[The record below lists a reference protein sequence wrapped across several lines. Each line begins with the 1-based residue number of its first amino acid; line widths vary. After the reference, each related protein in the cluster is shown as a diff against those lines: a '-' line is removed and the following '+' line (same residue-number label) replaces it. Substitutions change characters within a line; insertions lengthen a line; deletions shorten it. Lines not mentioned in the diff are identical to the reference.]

1 MKAIIV
7 AAGEGTRMRPL
18 TNDKPKQLVELQGK
32 PLLDHILNSLPEE
45 ISALIIVV
53 GYKGDQIRTWYGV
66 THAGKPITYVEQTER
81 KGTWHALSLCEPYI
95 EKGEKFFYLYA
106 DDLHGREGL
115 RECIAASDKGC
126 TMSVTEVE
134 DPRRFCVVEID
145 ETVKITHAEEKPDLP
160 RSHLVSTGAFVL
172 TPEVFKYRPALH
184 KWEEYLFQ
192 SVAAMI
198 QDGHAF
204 YAVPSTFWFPIGYP
218 EDVARAEAEVRP
230 EHLL

>member
-81 KGTWHALSLCEPYI
+81 KGTRHALSLCEPYI

-106 DDLHGREGL
+106 DDLHGREGVPVAKCC
-115 RECIAASDKGC
+115 RYDARW
-126 TMSVTEVE
+126 
-134 DPRRFCVVEID
+134 PRVLWGAVQ
-145 ETVKITHAEEKPDLP
+145 V
-160 RSHLVSTGAFVL
+160 LVSYRISRGSCSSRSRGSSGA
-172 TPEVFKYRPALH
+172 
-184 KWEEYLFQ
+184 
-192 SVAAMI
+192 
-198 QDGHAF
+198 
-204 YAVPSTFWFPIGYP
+204 PS
-218 EDVARAEAEVRP
+218 
-230 EHLL
+230 L

>member
-134 DPRRFCVVEID
+134 DPRRFGVVEID
-145 ETVKITHAEEKPDLP
+145 ETGKITHAEEKPDLP
-160 RSHLVSTGAFVL
+160 RSHPRFGVLSDTQKTFLEPKQRFV
-172 TPEVFKYRPALH
+172 R
-184 KWEEYLFQ
+184 
-192 SVAAMI
+192 
-198 QDGHAF
+198 
-204 YAVPSTFWFPIGYP
+204 STFS
-218 EDVARAEAEVRP
+218 RAPLTNMLGLWYRKAYAKSWSQNT
-230 EHLL
+230 